1 MRPYESVHEAHRPRA
16 EQLAMEVTQRLPAIA
31 ALAGSVRVVE
41 EGVQERSAQ
50 AWLHAR
56 DPCCGGAGAA
66 HTTWLCG
73 VGRHN
78 MPGSAARVNEAL
90 EVQKRRSE
98 QSLLAERCRVLKHPQ
113 KTRLLSTFEL
123 ITVAG

>member
-1 MRPYESVHEAHRPRA
+1 MRPYESVHEAHGPRA

-90 EVQKRRSE
+90 EVSKTQIGTVVARRAMPRSE
-98 QSLLAERCRVLKHPQ
+98 TSAEDAAAVH
-113 KTRLLSTFEL
+113 F
-123 ITVAG
+123 